1 MRDGTPTLVTGI
13 VYSDVRPS
21 HLFHGRKG
29 PSWHPSQQNASF
41 SIMELMGNSDIGYGI
56 RSSDVVFNE
65 DSIFSGRSRLKI
77 GKKVIFYLSNR
88 DSDKNAFFIPLLPGE
103 SRRKGLYSYKDP
115 HREQLVEYADKG
127 VVYGQARRMSKMG
140 RTNETPHV
148 GVKAE
153 FVGKKGPSGWETEES
168 D

>member
-1 MRDGTPTLVTGI
+1 MAVVEADTKVILMKDFIGELGI
-13 VYSDVRPS
+13 RQDEFQ
-21 HLFHGRKG
+21 LEDQA
-29 PSWHPSQQNASF
+29 HPS
-41 SIMELMGNSDIGYGI
+41 
-56 RSSDVVFNE
+56 
-65 DSIFSGRSRLKI
+65 K
-77 GKKVIFYLSNR
+77 
-88 DSDKNAFFIPLLPGE
+88 IPLAPGE